1 MLENK
6 TEASVLKTGYG
17 IFDRINSFFDKKTK
31 RNTYAIIAIC
41 IIVFAAML
49 VLNVLTPFAS
59 DDFEYM
65 FVIGE
70 DRSLLKRVE
79 NLSDVIYS
87 MKNHYAVVNG
97 RVILHGILQYVLIFD
112 KIVFDVI
119 NSLMFVALSLL
130 IYKHCKGNKKQSSPL
145 LFLCVN
151 IMLWLFLPSYGMTTL
166 WASGSVNYLWSAV
179 IRLLA
184 LLPFRLY
191 ADGAKFRI
199 PSALI
204 TVLMLPLSLLA
215 GATNENS
222 VAAMIGMSVLFIIV
236 YKIRKMKIP
245 VWTVTSLICMLSGF
259 AFTVLAPA
267 NSVRS
272 EAFTG
277 FKSSVLFRVFS
288 IPIHYLVYLAAPL
301 CVFTVFYF
309 VQRRIKK
316 DKESNN
322 TIIALIYIIGSVGGA
337 GVMIASPYFPM
348 RAWTDMVVF
357 VIISAGMMMYST
369 DMSMGRFTRNAVSA
383 VMVVLCMWC
392 TGEYIQLGVDCY
404 EITQQV
410 ISREEYIEEQKALGN
425 YDVVLHDIKTDNI
438 RSGIYSISDISENPD
453 NWSNVNKAKYY
464 GVNSITAQ

>member
-1 MLENK
+1 MIENK
-6 TEASVLKTGYG
+6 IESSVLRTGYG
-17 IFDRINSFFDKKTK
+17 IFDRIHSFFDEKPK
-31 RNTYAIIAIC
+31 RNTYAIAAMC
-41 IIVFAAML
+41 VIVFVLML
-49 VLNVLTPFAS
+49 VLNVTTPYLS

-70 DRSLLKRVE
+70 DKTLLHRVGSI
-79 NLSDVIYS
+79 SDVVYS
-87 MKNHYAVVNG
+87 MKNHYNTING

-112 KIVFDVI
+112 EIVFDII
-119 NSLMFVALSLL
+119 NSLMFTALSLL
-130 IYKHCKGNKKQSSPL
+130 IYKHCKGAAKKSSPL
-145 LFLCVN
+145 LFLAVN

-166 WASGSVNYLWSAV
+166 WASGSVNYLWSGV
-179 IRLLA
+179 IRLTA
-184 LLPFRLY
+184 LIPYRLY
-191 ADGAKFRI
+191 ADGEKFKI

-259 AFTVLAPA
+259 AFTVFAPA

-277 FKSSVLFRVFS
+277 FKASVLFRIFS

-301 CVFTVFYF
+301 GVFAVFWI

-316 DKESNN
+316 DKENNN
-322 TIIALIYIIGSVGGA
+322 TIIALIYIAGSVGGA
-337 GVMIASPYFPM
+337 GVMLASPYFPM
-348 RAWTDMVVF
+348 RAWTDMAVCVM
-357 VIISAGMMMYST
+357 IAAGMMMYNA
-369 DMSMGRFTRNAVSA
+369 DMSIGRFARNAAAA
-383 VMVVLCMWC
+383 VMVVLSIWC
-392 TGEYIQLGVDCY
+392 AGSYIQLAVDCF
-404 EITQQV
+404 EVTQRV
-410 ISREEYIEEQKALGN
+410 AERESYIEEQKTLGN
-425 YDVVLHDIKTDNI
+425 YDIVLPKIITDNQ
-438 RSGIYSISDISENPD
+438 RSGLYSISDIAENPD

-464 GVNSITAQ
+464 GVNTITAE